1 MRKSTPTSLERYL
14 ASLAVTQGRHAGQAF
29 EVLPWERRFVR
40 GAFAPEVRS
49 AALAIARGNGK
60 TTLVAGV
67 ASAYLN
73 GPMVERR
80 GEVVIVASA
89 FAQARIAFE
98 HVLAFLD
105 PREDERRWRIQDSAN
120 TATVEDRRTG
130 ARVRC
135 IGSDPRRAHGL
146 APVLILA
153 DEPAQWP
160 HTSRDAMLSALAT
173 ARGKI
178 PGSRFVALGT
188 RPADAEHWFAKMLAG
203 GADFA
208 QCHAARPDDPPFHK
222 RTWTRA
228 NPSLDHMPD
237 LAEVIRGEGADARR
251 DPALLPGFRALRL
264 NLGVSDIETA
274 MLLDAATWQR
284 IETPDRPDAAGA
296 YVLGMDLGDGA
307 AMSAAAGYWPSGRLE
322 AVAAFPALPDLRE
335 RGLRDGVGALYLDMV
350 RRDEL
355 IVTPGRA
362 VDVGALLHEA
372 LDRWGRPAA
381 IVADRYRETDL
392 RQALDRAGVPQAD
405 FVTRGM
411 GFRDGAEDVR
421 LFRRAALTGR
431 LAPGRSLLLRAALAE
446 ARTVADPAGN
456 EKLAKGVEGRRRR
469 RARDDAAAAAI
480 LAVAEGVRRGER
492 PRRSW
497 RYCGMTG

>member
-1 MRKSTPTSLERYL
+1 MTQTRALERYL
-14 ASLAVTQGRHAGQAF
+14 SGLEVSQGRHAGQPF
-29 EVLPWERRFVR
+29 EVLPWEARFVR
-40 GAFAPEVRS
+40 GAFRPGVRS

-67 ASAYLN
+67 ACAHID
-73 GPMVERR
+73 GPLVQRR
-80 GEVVIVASA
+80 GEVVCVASA
-89 FAQARIAFE
+89 FGQARIIFE
-98 HVLAFLD
+98 HVLAFMR
-105 PREDERRWRIQDSAN
+105 PAMMAEPGRWRVQDSAN
-120 TATVEDRRTG
+120 LAMIEDKRTG
-130 ARVRC
+130 AKVRC

-160 HTSRDAMLSALAT
+160 HTSREAMLAALAT

-178 PGSRFVALGT
+178 PDSRFVALGT
-188 RPADAEHWFAKMLAG
+188 RPADPEHWFSKMLAG
-203 GADFA
+203 SAVFA
-208 QCHAARPDDPPFHK
+208 QSHAAGPDDPPFRL
-222 RTWTRA
+222 RTWRKA

-237 LAEVIRGEGADARR
+237 LAETIRGEGADARR

-350 RRDEL
+350 RRNEL
-355 IVTPGRA
+355 ILTPGRA
-362 VDVGALLHEA
+362 VSVELLLHEA

-392 RQALDRAGVPQAD
+392 RQALDRVGFPQAG
-405 FVTRGM
+405 FTLRGM

-421 LFRRAALTGR
+421 LFRRACLEGKV
-431 LAPGRSLLLRAALAE
+431 APGRSLLLRSALAE

-480 LAVAEGVRRGER
+480 LAVAEGLRRGDR
-492 PRRSW
+492 PRRRW
-497 RYCGMTG
+497 HYRGVA

>member
-1 MRKSTPTSLERYL
+1 MTALERYL
-14 ASLAVTQGRHAGQAF
+14 SGLTVTQGRHAGRPF
-29 EVLPWERRFVR
+29 HVLPWQSRFVR
-40 GAFAPEVRS
+40 GAIAPDVRS
-49 AALAIARGNGK
+49 AALAVARGNGK

-67 ASAYLN
+67 ACAYLD
-73 GPMVERR
+73 GPMVEPR

-105 PREDERRWRIQDSAN
+105 PGDDRGRWRIQDSAN
-120 TATVEDRRTG
+120 TATVECRRTG

-178 PGSRFVALGT
+178 PGSRLVALGT
-188 RPADAEHWFAKMLAG
+188 WPASPEHWFSRMLAG
-203 GADFA
+203 GADYA
-208 QCHAARPDDPPFHK
+208 QQHAALPDDPPFRA
-222 RTWTRA
+222 RTWRRA

-237 LAEVIRGEGADARR
+237 LLDVIRDEAKAAKAD
-251 DPALLPGFRALRL
+251 PSLLPSFKALRL

-284 IETPDRPDAAGA
+284 IEAPDMPQAGGTYTLA
-296 YVLGMDLGDGA
+296 LDLGDGA
-307 AMSAAAGYWPSGRLE
+307 AMSAAAGYWPATGRLE
-322 AVAAFPALPDLRE
+322 AVAAFPAVPDLAE
-335 RGLRDGVGALYLDMV
+335 RGLHDGVGRLYLDMES
-350 RRDEL
+350 RGEL

-362 VDVGALLHEA
+362 VSVETLLLEA

-392 RQALDRAGVPQAD
+392 RQALDRAGFPQAA
-405 FVTRGM
+405 FTVRGM

-421 LFRRAALTGR
+421 QFRRACLEGKV
-431 LAPGRSLLLRAALAE
+431 APGLSLLLRAALAE

-480 LAVAEGVRRGER
+480 LAVAEGVRRGNG
-492 PRRSW
+492 PRRVW
-497 RYCGMTG
+497 RYRGAVA

>member
-1 MRKSTPTSLERYL
+1 MRYIENYI
-14 ASLAVTQGRHAGQAF
+14 ASLRISQGRHAGQPLT
-29 EVLPWERRFVR
+29 VLPWQRRFVR
-40 GAFAPEVRS
+40 GVFAPGVRS
-49 AALAIARGNGK
+49 AALAVARGNGK

-67 ASAYLN
+67 ACAHLD
-73 GPMVERR
+73 GPLVQRR
-80 GEVVIVASA
+80 GEVVCVASA
-89 FAQARIAFE
+89 FGQARIIYE
-98 HVLAFLD
+98 HVLAFLRPVMDAD
-105 PREDERRWRIQDSAN
+105 PKRWRVQDSAN
-120 TATVEDRRTG
+120 LATIEDRATG
-130 ARVRC
+130 AKVRC

-188 RPADAEHWFAKMLAG
+188 RPADPEHWFAKMLAG
-203 GADFA
+203 GADYA
-208 QCHAARPDDPPFHK
+208 QCHAAGPDDPPFRQ
-222 RTWTRA
+222 RTWRKA

-237 LAEVIRGEGADARR
+237 LAETIRAEAADARR
-251 DPALLPGFRALRL
+251 DPALLPSFKALRL
-264 NLGVSDIETA
+264 NMGVSDIETA
-274 MLLDAATWQR
+274 QLIAADTWAR
-284 IETPDRPDAAGA
+284 IEAVDLPDAGEG

-322 AVAAFPALPDLRE
+322 AVAAFPAVPDPRE
-335 RGLRDGVGALYLDMV
+335 RGLRDGVGNLYLDMV

-421 LFRRAALTGR
+421 LFRRAALTGK

-480 LAVAEGVRRGER
+480 IAVAEGVRRGDR
-492 PRRSW
+492 PRRRW
-497 RYCGMTG
+497 RYRGAA

>member
-1 MRKSTPTSLERYL
+1 MTQTLALEGHL
-14 ASLAVTQGRHAGQAF
+14 SGLEVSQGRHAGEPF
-29 EVLPWERRFVR
+29 TVLPWERRFVR
-40 GAFAPEVRS
+40 GAFAPGVRS

-67 ASAYLN
+67 ACAYLD

-89 FAQARIAFE
+89 FSQARIAFE

-105 PREDERRWRIQDSAN
+105 PRDDPGRWRIQDSAN

-146 APVLILA
+146 APVLVLA

-178 PGSRFVALGT
+178 SGSRLVALGT
-188 RPADAEHWFAKMLAG
+188 RPADAEHWFSRMLAG
-203 GADFA
+203 GADYS
-208 QCHAARPDDPPFHK
+208 QQHAARPDDPPFRL
-222 RTWTRA
+222 RTWRRA

-237 LAEVIRGEGADARR
+237 LLGVIRDEARAAKL
-251 DPALLPGFRALRL
+251 DPALLPSFKALRL
-264 NLGVSDIETA
+264 NMGVADIETA

-284 IETPDRPDAAGA
+284 IETPDMPQAGGEYTLA
-296 YVLGMDLGDGA
+296 LDLGDGA
-307 AMSAAAGYWPSGRLE
+307 AMSAAAGYWPQTGRLE
-322 AVAAFPALPDLRE
+322 ALAAFPAVPDLAE
-335 RGLRDGVGALYLDMV
+335 RGLRDGVGRLYRDMAT
-350 RRDEL
+350 RGEL

-362 VDVGALLHEA
+362 VSVESLLLEA
-372 LDRWGRPAA
+372 LDRWERPAV

-392 RQALDRAGVPQAD
+392 RQALDRAGFPQAA
-405 FVTRGM
+405 FGVRGM

-421 LFRRAALTGR
+421 LFRRACLEGKV
-431 LAPGRSLLLRAALAE
+431 APGCSLLLRAALAE

-480 LAVAEGVRRGER
+480 LAVAEGVRRGDR
-492 PRRSW
+492 PHRSW
-497 RYCGMTG
+497 RYRGMAG